1 MIMNSNS
8 IQISLTNKVAII
20 TGGSRGLGRA
30 IALLYARVGA
40 HIVVNYVKAK
50 SAAEELKKE
59 AEKLG
64 VEVLV
69 EQGDVAN
76 YDDCKRI
83 LDSTLSKFGRV
94 DILVNNAGIWEP
106 GYIGSISPD
115 SWKRVIDVNLTGV
128 YNFSNLVVPVMK
140 KQKSGNIIN
149 IASRCA
155 RKGEEDASSY
165 VATKAGI
172 IGFTRSIAMELGPF
186 NIRVN
191 GVAPAWAYSD
201 MTYEHLREEGVE
213 EEILKTIPLGRIGE
227 PEDVANA
234 CLFLASELS
243 SYVTGETIFLTGGA
257 I

>member
-1 MIMNSNS
+1 MKSHS
-8 IQISLTNKVAII
+8 ISISLSNQVAII
-20 TGGSRGLGRA
+20 TGGSRGLGKAISLLFARA
-30 IALLYARVGA
+30 GA
-40 HIVVNYVKAK
+40 HLVINYTKAK
-50 SAAEELKKE
+50 DAAFGVKKE
-59 AEKLG
+59 AEKYG
-64 VEVLV
+64 AEVLV

-83 LDSTLSKFGRV
+83 LDNTLKKFSRV
-94 DILVNNAGIWEP
+94 DILVNNAGVWEP
-106 GYIGSISPD
+106 GYIGDIPPE
-115 SWKRVIDVNLTGV
+115 SWKKVIDVNLTGV
-128 YNFSNLVVPVMK
+128 YNFTNLVVPFMR

-149 IASRCA
+149 ISSRCA
-155 RKGEEDASSY
+155 RRGEEGSSPY
-165 VATKAGI
+165 VATKAGL
-172 IGFTRSIAMELGPF
+172 IGFTRSIAMELGPH

-201 MTYEHLREEGVE
+201 MTYEHFQQEGVE

-243 SYVTGETIFLTGGA
+243 SYITGETIFLSGGA